1 MSMSAALD
9 AYMSAWQ
16 TGVHTSI
23 PGTVSSYDAGT
34 HRAKVIPS
42 VRLLMDNGLKIELPE
57 LLDVPVIFP
66 AAKSFDL
73 EFPLDKGDGVL
84 LLFAE
89 SDIASWKKGAD
100 PATPDSPSRF
110 SLDASV
116 AIPGLVSKPVKGSAR
131 IFIDENGVI
140 TWKAKKIVFDGQAV
154 FKKAVLARDDIYV
167 GPEPAGPGVSL
178 KNHIHP
184 TAVGPTSPATPA
196 PIPPEEM

>member
-116 AIPGLVSKPVKGSAR
+116 AIPGLVSKPIKGSAR
-131 IFIDENGVI
+131 IFIDGEGI
-140 TWKAKKIVFDGQAV
+140 LHWQAKKIIFDGQLVATGDVLVRGDV
-154 FKKAVLARDDIYV
+154 FV
-167 GPEPAGPGVSL
+167 GPAPVGPGVSL

>member
-84 LLFAE
+84 LIFAE

-131 IFIDENGVI
+131 IFIDKNGVI

>member
-84 LLFAE
+84 LIFAE

-116 AIPGLVSKPVKGSAR
+116 AIPGLVPKPVKGSAR
-131 IFIDENGVI
+131 IFIDKNGVI

-154 FKKAVLARDDIYV
+154 FKKVVLARDDIYV